1 MKRNLIILFSVILIL
16 GGSYLIWKKVTNSQ
30 VTYEETEVEKG
41 DISLLILSTGTVQ
54 PENRLEIKPPVPG
67 RVEQVL
73 IKEGEKV
80 RKGEILAW
88 MSSNE
93 RAALIDAARSQ
104 GKKELKRWEQ
114 LFRPTPIIAPIDGTI
129 ILRNVEEG
137 QSFSTTEAILVMSD
151 RLTVKAQVDETDMAF
166 IKLNQNAEIILD
178 AYSSSKV
185 PAIVDQ
191 IAFEAKTISN
201 VTTYVVDVLPKDT
214 PDFMRAG
221 MTANV
226 TFFVETK
233 SNVIL
238 VPSEYIKMDSEF
250 PSVLVRG
257 SDGNILDKKIK
268 IGISDGKRTEVV
280 KGLTVGEIVLLEKKK
295 TAKTSDS
302 PFSMRPKKKEKND
315 KKKP

>member
-1 MKRNLIILFSVILIL
+1 LKRNLIIFFSVILII
-16 GGSYLIWKKVTNSQ
+16 GITFLIWKKVKGTG
-30 VTYEETEVEKG
+30 VTYDEAKVEKG
-41 DISLLILSTGTVQ
+41 DISLTILATGTVQ
-54 PENRLEIKPPVPG
+54 PENRLEIKPPVAG

-73 IKEGEKV
+73 VQEGEKV
-80 RKGEILAW
+80 TKGQILAW

-114 LFRPTPIIAPIDGTI
+114 LFRPTPVIAPIDGTI

-137 QSFSTTEAILVMSD
+137 QSFTSTDAILVMSD

-166 IKLNQNAEIILD
+166 IKLKQEAEMILD
-178 AYSSSKV
+178 AYSSSKIDAV
-185 PAIVDQ
+185 VDK
-191 IAFEAKTISN
+191 IAFEAKTINN

-226 TFFVETK
+226 TFYIEIK
-233 SNVIL
+233 PSVIL
-238 VPSEYIKMDSEF
+238 VPSEFIKMDTEF
-250 PSVLVRG
+250 PSVLIRD
-257 SDGNILDKKIK
+257 SEGNVLDKKIK

-280 KGLTVGEIVLLEKKK
+280 QGLSVGDIVLLEKKEK
-295 TAKTSDS
+295 SKTSDS
-302 PFSMRPKKKEKND
+302 PFSMRGKKKEKTD